1 MSKRVPD
8 FLYQAQRLLGQEI
21 GKIEPF
27 LAETSCMNYNERE
40 LVAYCKVYG
49 ILFPDDKEFIK
60 FLEKEAIP
68 VLQKIGYAKW
78 LRTELTDLA
87 LKKGIKRKTQDVSKV
102 LSKRK

>member
-8 FLYQAQRLLGQEI
+8 FLSQAQRLLGQEV

-27 LAETSCMNYNERE
+27 LAETSCMNYDERLE
-40 LVAYCKVYG
+40 MAYCEVYA
-49 ILFPDDKEFIK
+49 ILFPDDKEFID
-60 FLEKEAIP
+60 FLNKQAKP
-68 VLQKIGYAKW
+68 VLQKIGHAKW

-87 LKKGIKRKTQDVSKV
+87 LKKGIKRKKEDVSKI